1 MIIIDG
7 GKGQVNIACNVL
19 NSLEI
24 RDVIVIGVSK
34 GKDRNAGREKIHFS
48 DIKQYIPELIQ
59 NSKQLNPL
67 ILDKN
72 NPVLYFIQRL
82 RDEAHR
88 FAITSQRKKYLSKIK
103 KSILSEIPGIGPK
116 KRKSLMM
123 QFGSVKNISEAS
135 LKDLSSTKG
144 INSNLSNEIFNFF
157 NIEKNN

>member
-48 DIKQYIPELIQ
+48 NIKQYIPKLIE

-82 RDEAHR
+82 RD
-88 FAITSQRKKYLSKIK
+88 
-103 KSILSEIPGIGPK
+103 
-116 KRKSLMM
+116 
-123 QFGSVKNISEAS
+123 
-135 LKDLSSTKG
+135 
-144 INSNLSNEIFNFF
+144 
-157 NIEKNN
+157 